1 MLSKDYVTKL
11 INLEGVIFK
20 DIYIQGDEVRIFVA
34 KQHCV
39 ELCPTCGILTTQLVD
54 VIPKVYRDIDL
65 LNRICYIEIDQRR
78 YECRNCFCTFTEKF
92 SFTEAYRHYT
102 TRFENSVYECVRET
116 TASYA
121 AIKFGISDHTA
132 QDIYQRI
139 ALQKLENQ
147 KFESPVQRIGIDEI
161 AMHKGHKDFVLV
173 ISDLS
178 NKRVIDVLKDRKKE
192 TLSAYLNGW
201 SEELKAGVETVAIDL
216 WGPYRSCAEEI
227 LPNAK
232 VVADRFHVMQNL
244 NKALDDCRKREKKNY
259 PDQEIWKNTKYTL
272 LKNREDLSD
281 EQEGILN
288 KVLNLSSA
296 LRECYNLKEQFR
308 KIFNQSNELSEARD
322 KLYNWILQVIRS
334 EMNGYYDFVKT
345 LLNWEEN
352 ILHYFLDRISSG
364 FVEGVNNKIKLIK
377 RKAFGFRNFE
387 NFRIKIR
394 NCFC

>member
-1 MLSKDYVTKL
+1 MLSKHYVTKL
-11 INLEGVIFK
+11 INLEGVSFK

-34 KQHCV
+34 KQYQT
-39 ELCPTCGILTTQLVD
+39 ELCPTCCIPATQLVD
-54 VIPKVYRDIDL
+54 VTPKIYRDIDL
-65 LNRICYIEIDQRR
+65 LNRTCYIEVDQRR
-78 YECRNCFCTFTEKF
+78 YECRSCFCTFTETF
-92 SFTEAYRHYT
+92 SFAEAYRHYT
-102 TRFENSVYECVRET
+102 TRFENSVYECVQET

-132 QDIYQRI
+132 QDIYQRV
-139 ALQKLENQ
+139 ASRRLENQ
-147 KFESPVQRIGIDEI
+147 KLEFPIQRIGIDEI

-178 NKRVIDVLKDRKKE
+178 NKRVIDVLEDRKKE
-192 TLSAYLNGW
+192 TLLTYLKGW
-201 SEELKAGVETVAIDL
+201 SEELKAGIEAVAIDL
-216 WGPYRSCAEEI
+216 WSPYRACVEEV

-232 VVADRFHVMQNL
+232 VVADRFHIMQNL
-244 NKALDDCRKREKKNY
+244 NKALDNCRKQEKKNH
-259 PDQEIWKNTKYTL
+259 PDQDIWKNAKYTV

-288 KVLNLSSA
+288 KILNLSSA

-308 KIFNQSNELSEARD
+308 EIFNQSSEPSEARGR
-322 KLYNWILQVIRS
+322 LHSWILQVIRS
-334 EMNGYYDFVKT
+334 EVSEYYDFVKT

-352 ILHYFLDRISSG
+352 LLSYFLDWVSSG

-387 NFRIKIR
+387 NFRMKIR
-394 NCFC
+394 DCFS